1 MAKKVVAGHGIKAL
15 SIGPRM
21 GSRDFKARRMSLGGV
36 VRAGKVRGRLSD
48 QSFSRLEYLSLSCLM
63 PRSCSVA

>member
-48 QSFSRLEYLSLSCLM
+48 QSFSRLE
-63 PRSCSVA
+63 